1 MSFLPPHLRE
11 KGMSLGKHIHETAF
25 SLADAQ
31 QILEILNGTGVVVL
45 GGDFWRRMATEDFRP
60 TYENW
65 YVECSAGESGEQF
78 AERSLVRAAEEVML
92 RQSTDLLVTLTCE
105 VV

>member
-1 MSFLPPHLRE
+1 
-11 KGMSLGKHIHETAF
+11 MSLGKHIHETAF

-60 TYENW
+60 KYDNW
-65 YVECSAGESGEQF
+65 YVERSAGESGEQF